1 MEALAAPDFGVTCQ
15 MAESAMIDIDK
26 ETGTLR
32 LHQSFVKKIDPT
44 TELKELQKVVP
55 SWEQTDW
62 PDGRSCLMLE
72 MQNRHKDETLHLLL
86 YYFKS
91 KLSLIELYFTG
102 ISLGDDRCQWSK
114 AREFKRKKYHESLFS
129 SVLGK
134 HQWGSVQSV
143 LNIKEGYSCVRLEY
157 SGSST

>member
-1 MEALAAPDFGVTCQ
+1 
-15 MAESAMIDIDK
+15 MIDIDK

-44 TELKELQKVVP
+44 TELKELQKALP

-62 PDGRSCLMLE
+62 QDGRSCLMLK
-72 MQNRHKDETLHLLL
+72 MQNPQKDETLHLLL
-86 YYFKS
+86 YYFKL
-91 KLSLIELYFTG
+91 KLSSIELYFTG

-134 HQWGSVQSV
+134 YQWGSVQSV
-143 LNIKEGYSCVRLEY
+143 LNTKEGYSCIRLEY